1 MIMSLGG
8 RSMSFNFGVSREGRA
23 ASYAMQL
30 NYLYDSVMYRRWVVD
45 IALSMY
51 LGRQDELIWMDLKG
65 QFRSPSKQQIIPY
78 NLTQEI
84 IDETS
89 ILYREEPIYQIK
101 DKKTGKVIKKD
112 QELWKRIRKDARYH
126 NICQQ
131 LDSMTKL
138 LGTVLVKVS
147 FVDPDTGDLVNANKP
162 GTVHFELVYGGSYD
176 IKYNTS
182 PYYLSNLE
190 FGSIEAPSFWNASS
204 PAAVAALPIDPNL
217 SVAMKPGITDRRAK
231 KVQSIYDLKQQNINK
246 VYWSKE
252 DHKVQDSD
260 GNYYEGEN
268 PYGCIPAVPFF
279 NQDPGNRYFLPVNEP
294 LIYANHAVNMRLT
307 DLNHIAKFQSF
318 GQAVVK
324 GIERPINNRLG
335 RPIDDMNARGGSRG
349 GFGFGGNT
357 SPTGLDRNNFN
368 PFDFYGDGNAQANM
382 NGFSLGPDSLVSV
395 GETGDFKFETP
406 GADITG
412 LTNTIYTMMDMVR
425 INHGLQPKHNSK
437 LPPSGAALM
446 AAKLGV
452 VEQNKKRQILFRER
466 EQQLFEIVKKLWN
479 AHHDGEKGTQTF
491 SEDAE
496 LEVHYVE
503 PIFAVDPQTRATTVK
518 MSQDLVN
525 TGSHE
530 AIKSLYPHLDDA
542 AVEELLMNN
551 HKERIKQAERDAE
564 VEATKILKAQEL
576 GVDISKDTE
585 YSISSSS
592 GGGKEKGNTPK
603 PKIAN
608 PVKHAEQSS
617 IQPGR
622 NGDGRKSDKT
632 QRAEKQSRKES
643 GFKED

>member
-1 MIMSLGG
+1 
-8 RSMSFNFGVSREGRA
+8 MSFNFGVSRSGRA

-30 NYLYDSVMYRRWVVD
+30 NYLYESVVYRRWVVD
-45 IALSMY
+45 IAVSMY
-51 LGRQDELIWMDLKG
+51 LGRQDELIWLDLKN
-65 QFRSPSKQQIIPY
+65 QFRFPDKQQIIPY

-101 DKKTGKVIKKD
+101 DKNTGKVLKKD
-112 QELWKRIRKDARYH
+112 QELWKRIRKDSRYH
-126 NICQQ
+126 NMCQQ
-131 LDSMTKL
+131 LDAMTKL
-138 LGTVLVKVS
+138 LGTVLVKVE
-147 FVDPDTGDLVNANKP
+147 FVDPETGDLVNANRP
-162 GTVHFELVYGGSYD
+162 GMVNFELNYGGSYD
-176 IKYNTS
+176 VKYSAS
-182 PYYLSNLE
+182 PYYLSSIE
-190 FGSIEAPSFWNASS
+190 FGKVDT
-204 PAAVAALPIDPNL
+204 PAAWVANSPSAVGAVPVDPNL
-217 SVAMKPGITDRRAK
+217 SVAIKPGRSKSGGRVD
-231 KVQSIYDLKQQNINK
+231 SSKQLNRINRI
-246 VYWSKE
+246 YWSK
-252 DHKVQDSD
+252 DSHKVEDEE
-260 GNYYEGEN
+260 GNYFEGPN

-294 LIYANHAVNMRLT
+294 LLYANHAVNMRLT

-324 GIERPINNRLG
+324 GIERPVNNRLG

-349 GFGFGGNT
+349 GGFGFGGNM
-357 SPTGLDRNNFN
+357 SPTGLDRNSFN
-368 PFDFYGDGNAQANM
+368 PFDFYGDGNAVANQ
-382 NGFSLGPDSLVSV
+382 NGFSLGPDTMISV

-452 VEQNKKRQILFRER
+452 VEQNKRRQILFRER
-466 EQQLFEIVKKLWN
+466 EQQLFEVVKKLWN
-479 AHHDGEKGTQTF
+479 AHHDGEKGAQLF

-496 LEVHYVE
+496 LEIHYVDPE
-503 PIFAVDPQTRATTVK
+503 FAMVPETRATIIK
-518 MSQDLVN
+518 MNQDIIN
-525 TGSHE
+525 TGSFE
-530 AIKSLYPHLDDA
+530 AIKKLYPHLDEA
-542 AVEELLMNN
+542 AIKELVEKS
-551 HKERIKQAERDAE
+551 HKERIEQAERDAE
-564 VEATKILKAQEL
+564 VEAAKINKLTDL
-576 GVDISKDTE
+576 GVETEHENAPKATKEGESKA
-585 YSISSSS
+585 
-592 GGGKEKGNTPK
+592 PK

-608 PVKHAEQSS
+608 PAKHAEQSS

-632 QRAEKQSRKES
+632 KRAEKQSRKES

>member
-1 MIMSLGG
+1 MA
-8 RSMSFNFGVSREGRA
+8 FNFGVARAGKA

-30 NYLYDSVMYRRWVVD
+30 NYLYESVMYRRWVVD
-45 IALSMY
+45 IALAFYM
-51 LGRQDELIWMDLKG
+51 GRQDEVIWMDLKD
-65 QFRSPSKQQIIPY
+65 QFRKPSAQQIVPY

-131 LDSMTKL
+131 LDAMTKL

-182 PYYLSNLE
+182 PYYLSTVE
-190 FGSIEAPSFWNASS
+190 FGSIEAPSYWSATS
-204 PAAVAALPIDPNL
+204 PAAVAALPINPNL

-231 KVQSIYDLKQQNINK
+231 KVESIYDLRQQNINK

-294 LIYANHAVNMRLT
+294 LLYANHAVNMRLT

-324 GIERPINNRLG
+324 GIERPVNNRLG
-335 RPIDDMNARGGSRG
+335 RPIDDMNVRGGSRG
-349 GFGFGGNT
+349 GFGFGGNL

-368 PFDFYGDGNAQANM
+368 PFDFYGDGNALPNM

-412 LTNTIYTMMDMVR
+412 LTATIYTMMDMVR

-479 AHHDGEKGTQTF
+479 AHHDGEKGAQLF
-491 SEDAE
+491 SEDSE

-503 PIFAVDPQTRATTVK
+503 PIFAVDPQTKATTVK
-518 MSQDLVN
+518 MSQDLIN
-525 TGSHE
+525 SGSHE

-542 AVEELLMNN
+542 AVEELLTNN

-564 VEATKILKAQEL
+564 IEAAKILKAQEL
-576 GVDISKDTE
+576 GVEISKDPE

-592 GGGKEKGNTPK
+592 GGSKEKDNTPK

-608 PVKHAEQSS
+608 PAKHAEQSS

>member
-1 MIMSLGG
+1 
-8 RSMSFNFGVSREGRA
+8 MSFNFGVSRAGKA

-45 IALSMY
+45 IALAFY
-51 LGRQDELIWMDLKG
+51 QGRQDEIIWTDLKD
-65 QFRSPSKQQIIPY
+65 QFRKPNAQQIIPY

-182 PYYLSNLE
+182 PYYLSTVE

-294 LIYANHAVNMRLT
+294 LLYANHAVNMRLT

-324 GIERPINNRLG
+324 GIERPVNNRLG

-349 GFGFGGNT
+349 GFGFGGNL

-479 AHHDGEKGTQTF
+479 AHHDGEKGTQLF
-491 SEDAE
+491 SEDTE

-503 PIFAVDPQTRATTVK
+503 PVFAVDPQTRATTVK
-518 MSQDLVN
+518 MSQDLIN

-530 AIKSLYPHLDDA
+530 AIKSLYPHLDDQ
-542 AVEELLMNN
+542 AVEELLSNN

-564 VEATKILKAQEL
+564 IEATKILKAQEL
-576 GVDISKDTE
+576 GVDISKDPE

-592 GGGKEKGNTPK
+592 GGSKEKDSTPK

-608 PVKHAEQSS
+608 PAKHAEQSS

>member
-1 MIMSLGG
+1 MAFNLGLG
-8 RSMSFNFGVSREGRA
+8 RSGRSASF
-23 ASYAMQL
+23 AMQI
-30 NYLYDSVMYRRWVVD
+30 NYLYESVIYRRWVVD
-45 IALSMY
+45 IAMAFYS
-51 LGRQDELIWMDLKG
+51 GRQDEMVWLDMKQ
-65 QFRSPSKQQIIPY
+65 QFRHPDKQQIIPY

-101 DKKTGKVIKKD
+101 DKNTGKVLKKD
-112 QELWKRIRKDARYH
+112 QDLWKRIRKDSRYH
-126 NICQQ
+126 NMCQQ

-162 GTVHFELVYGGSYD
+162 GMVNFELVYGGSYD
-176 IKYNTS
+176 VKYASS
-182 PYYLSNLE
+182 PYYLSSIE
-190 FGSIEAPSFWNASS
+190 FGMVETPSVWQANS
-204 PAAVAALPIDPNL
+204 PAAVGAVPVDPNL
-217 SVAMKPGITDRRAK
+217 SVAMKPGKSTFK
-231 KVQSIYDLKQQNINK
+231 GKQVSSVYDLKQENINK
-246 VYWSKE
+246 VYWSK
-252 DHKVQDSD
+252 DAHKVQDSE
-260 GNYYEGEN
+260 GNFYEGEN

-279 NQDPGNRYFLPVNEP
+279 NQDPGHYYFLPVNEP
-294 LIYANHAVNMRLT
+294 LLYANHAVNMRLT

-335 RPIDDMNARGGSRG
+335 RPIDDFNARGGSRG
-349 GFGFGGNT
+349 GFGFGGNAG
-357 SPTGLDRNNFN
+357 PTGLDRNNFN
-368 PFDFYGDGNAQANM
+368 PFDFYGDGNALPNQ
-382 NGFSLGPDSLVSV
+382 NGFSLGPDTLLSV

-406 GADITG
+406 GADIMG

-466 EQQLFEIVKKLWN
+466 EQQLFEVVKKLWN
-479 AHHDGEKGTQTF
+479 AHWDGEKGAELF
-491 SEDAE
+491 SENSE

-503 PIFAVDPQTRATTVK
+503 PEFAVDPQTKATIVK
-518 MSQDLVN
+518 MYQDLLN
-525 TGSHE
+525 TGSYL
-530 AIKSLYPHLDDA
+530 AIQKIYPHLDEIA
-542 AVEELLMNN
+542 IKELIKKSHEERVE
-551 HKERIKQAERDAE
+551 QAERDAE
-564 VEATKILKAQEL
+564 IEAAKIKKAQEL
-576 GVDISKDTE
+576 GVSISKDAE
-585 YSISSSS
+585 YQVSTSS
-592 GGGKEKGNTPK
+592 GGGMEINAAPK
-603 PKIAN
+603 PKIEN
-608 PVKHAEQSS
+608 PAKHAEQSS

-632 QRAEKQSRKES
+632 KRAEKQSRKES